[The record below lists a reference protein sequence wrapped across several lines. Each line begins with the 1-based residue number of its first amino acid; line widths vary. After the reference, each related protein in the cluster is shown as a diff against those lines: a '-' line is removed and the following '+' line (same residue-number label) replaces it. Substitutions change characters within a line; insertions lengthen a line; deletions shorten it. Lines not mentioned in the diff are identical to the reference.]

1 MEVIDTI
8 VRNGK
13 SDMVLILFL
22 CLAFL
27 LGCIIAVKA
36 SYPLMLFVSSVN
48 LIAFGVFFIVI
59 AFLPEQTEYKAVVT
73 DYQTVQDNGYMIL
86 EHLEGDTYLID
97 EVKNELKE
105 K

>member
-1 MEVIDTI
+1 MEVIDTV

-13 SDMVLILFL
+13 TDLITLIAFCLIFL
-22 CLAFL
+22 I
-27 LGCIIAVKA
+27 GCIIAVKA
-36 SYPLMLFVSSVN
+36 DSALMLFVSFVN

-59 AFLPEQTEYKAVVT
+59 ALLPEQTEYKAVVT

-97 EVKNELKE
+97 EVKSELKE

>member
-22 CLAFL
+22 CLAFF

-36 SYPLMLFVSSVN
+36 SSPLMLFVSFVN
-48 LIAFGVFFIVI
+48 LIVFGVFFIVI
-59 AFLPEQTEYKAVVT
+59 ALLPEQTEYKAVVT

-97 EVKNELKE
+97 EVKSELKE